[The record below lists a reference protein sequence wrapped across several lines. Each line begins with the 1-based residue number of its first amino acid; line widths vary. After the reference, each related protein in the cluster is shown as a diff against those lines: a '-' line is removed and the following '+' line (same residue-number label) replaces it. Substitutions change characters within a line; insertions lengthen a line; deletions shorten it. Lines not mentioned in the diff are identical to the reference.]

1 MAEIVLDRVTKEF
14 DNGFV
19 AIDDVSLTVADGEF
33 LVLVGPSGCG
43 KSTLLRMIAGLE
55 EVTAGT
61 VSIGGSDVTAATGG
75 SGLTAGGCGRAAAG
89 TGFGCLPGATALLSL
104 PVGTIG
110 SSATLSNGLIAF
122 SSSARGGN
130 ASRRWSTGRRW

>member
-43 KSTLLRMIAGLE
+43 KSTVLRMIAGLE
-55 EVTAGT
+55 D
-61 VSIGGSDVTAATGG
+61 VSRSVR
-75 SGLTAGGCGRAAAG
+75 S
-89 TGFGCLPGATALLSL
+89 
-104 PVGTIG
+104 V
-110 SSATLSNGLIAF
+110 
-122 SSSARGGN
+122 
-130 ASRRWSTGRRW
+130 